1 MDVIKKIGERVFAK
15 REDLPYTAAVIVAA
29 GNSTRMNNPGMSKQ
43 FIELSDRPAI
53 YYTLDAFEHAERID
67 EVVIVAREQDMLMMQ
82 DIVREFQFEKVSTI
96 VTGGDHRQKSVLK
109 GIEAL
114 DEGVD
119 FVAVHDGAR
128 PFVPEQVIDE
138 TIAAAVQTGAAA
150 AAVKI
155 KDTVKVVD
163 DEMQITST
171 LNREKLWAVQTP
183 QVFAYAP
190 FRRLIE
196 QATREGRFF
205 TDDCQ
210 IYEHAGKAVK
220 LVESTGENIKL
231 TDPFDVITAT
241 IIAARRSSL

>member
-1 MDVIKKIGERVFAK
+1 MDIIKKIGERIFAK
-15 REDLPYTAAVIVAA
+15 KEDIPYTAAVIVAA
-29 GNSTRMNNPGMSKQ
+29 GNSTRMNNPGVSKQ

-53 YYTLDAFEHAERID
+53 YYTLDAFENAQRID
-67 EVVIVAREQDMLMMQ
+67 EVVIVAREQDLVMMQ
-82 DIVREFQFEKVSTI
+82 DIVREFGFEKVSAI
-96 VTGGDHRQKSVLK
+96 VTGGDHRQKSVLR
-109 GIEAL
+109 GIQAL
-114 DEGVD
+114 SDRVD

-128 PFVPEQVIDE
+128 PFVPETVIND
-138 TIAAAVQTGAAA
+138 TVAAAVETGAAA

-163 DEMQITST
+163 DTMHITST

-183 QVFAYAP
+183 QVFACAE
-190 FRRLIE
+190 FRRMIE
-196 QATREGRFF
+196 QATAQGLFF

-210 IYEHAGKAVK
+210 IYEHAGKAVR

-241 IIAARRSSL
+241 IIAARRSTI